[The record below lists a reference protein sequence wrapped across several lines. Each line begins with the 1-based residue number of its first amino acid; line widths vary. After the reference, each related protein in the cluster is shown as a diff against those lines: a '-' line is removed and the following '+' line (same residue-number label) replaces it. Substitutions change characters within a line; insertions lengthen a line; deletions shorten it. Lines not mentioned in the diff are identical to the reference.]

1 MRKRGSNVDGTF
13 LHYGIRQ
20 EDMRLI
26 EGACTTNEIDSEWLK
41 EQILRP
47 YQTEKS
53 VSQTDTVD
61 DKNVEK
67 ILKKALKQIV

>member
-1 MRKRGSNVDGTF
+1 MRKGIDRTF

-26 EGACTTNEIDSEWLK
+26 EGACTTNEIDEDWLK

-53 VSQTDTVD
+53 VSPTDTVED
-61 DKNVEK
+61 RNVEK

>member
-1 MRKRGSNVDGTF
+1 MRKGIDRTF

-26 EGACTTNEIDSEWLK
+26 EGACTTNEIDEDWLK
-41 EQILRP
+41 EQILRS

-53 VSQTDTVD
+53 VSPTDTVED
-61 DKNVEK
+61 RNVEK

>member
-1 MRKRGSNVDGTF
+1 MRKGIDRTF

-26 EGACTTNEIDSEWLK
+26 EGACTTNEIDEDWLK

-53 VSQTDTVD
+53 ISPTDTVE
-61 DKNVEK
+61 DKSVEK

>member
-1 MRKRGSNVDGTF
+1 MRKGIDRTF

-26 EGACTTNEIDSEWLK
+26 EGACTTNEIDEDWLK

-53 VSQTDTVD
+53 VSPTDTVED
-61 DKNVEK
+61 RNVEK
-67 ILKKALKQIV
+67 ILKKALTARSII